1 LDLLPYL
8 RDFAIVFLAVE
19 SIVLQGILIIYL
31 LQIRKFA
38 KAVGPYVDGLTTS
51 TTRIVGTVENTAN
64 SVADTARTTK
74 GTVGFVSDRTA
85 KPVIEL
91 YATLAAAS
99 RFARALVRG
108 DSQRARDGQEGVQ

>member
-1 LDLLPYL
+1 MELVPHL

-38 KAVGPYVDGLTTS
+38 KAVTPYVDGLTTS

-64 SVADTARTTK
+64 TVADTARTTK
-74 GTVGFVSDRTA
+74 GTVGFVSERTA
-85 KPVIEL
+85 RPVIEL
-91 YATLAAAS
+91 YATLSAAS

-108 DSQRARDGQEGVQ
+108 DEQEAPDGREGAP

>member
-31 LQIRKFA
+31 IQIRRFA
-38 KAVGPYVDGLTTS
+38 KSVRPYVDGLTTS
-51 TTRIVGTVENTAN
+51 TTRIVGTVEETAT
-64 SVADTARTTK
+64 SVADSAKTTK
-74 GTVGFVSDRTA
+74 GTVGFVTERTA
-85 KPVIEL
+85 RPVIEL
-91 YATLAAAS
+91 YATMAAAS

-108 DSQRARDGQEGVQ
+108 GGQEGAQ